1 MANVSA
7 ATAFT
12 IVDFGG
18 IGELDGDAKAVGT
31 TRTIPAG
38 PAEIVEEMVAREVT
52 PTKMSYSY
60 VIVNEDTN
68 PFQVSRVPWPSR
80 GGSSAMMVAAGAF
93 IICLSGKICCRAAR
107 RPPRPAC

>member
-1 MANVSA
+1 MADFYGYDHAIVINASA
-7 ATAFT
+7 ATVFG

-18 IGELDGDAKAVGT
+18 VGELDGDAHAVGT
-31 TRTIPAG
+31 KRTIPAG

-68 PFQVSRVPWPSR
+68 PFQVRLLLSHPSR
-80 GGSSAMMVAAGAF
+80 QQLRHA
-93 IICLSGKICCRAAR
+93 L
-107 RPPRPAC
+107 